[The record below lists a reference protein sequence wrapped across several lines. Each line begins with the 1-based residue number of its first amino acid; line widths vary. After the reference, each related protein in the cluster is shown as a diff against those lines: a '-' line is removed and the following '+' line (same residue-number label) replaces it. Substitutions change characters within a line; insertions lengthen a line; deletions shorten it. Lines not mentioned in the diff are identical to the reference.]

1 MSDAALHDRFARDI
15 AAHKGILFK
24 LAYSYGPRGDE
35 RADLIQDMLLQLW
48 HAYPRFEPGRVAFST
63 WMYRVAMNVAI
74 SAHRHHSRRAAEH
87 LLLEDFGLDIAEAER
102 FWDARS
108 DNMRTLDRLI
118 AELDEL
124 SRALI
129 LLFLDGREAD
139 EIAAILGLS
148 PSNVTTKLSRL
159 KTRLQAQ
166 FAAATAPEKK
176 P

>member
-74 SAHRHHSRRAAEH
+74 SAHRHHSRAAEH
-87 LLLEDFGLDIAEAER
+87 IPLEDFGLDIAEAER

-118 AELDEL
+118 AALDEL

-148 PSNVTTKLSRL
+148 SSNVTTKLSRL